1 QGRGIAEALVLR
13 TLDAALAAGYT
24 GCEMGWTLDDNERIN
39 RAIQRVGAT
48 RYKTY
53 RIYEGPM

>member
-1 QGRGIAEALVLR
+1 MVLR

-24 GCEMGWTLDDNERIN
+24 GCEMGWTLDDNTRVN
-39 RAIQRVGAT
+39 RAIQRVGAR

-53 RIYEGPM
+53 LIYEKSIASE